1 MTNDR
6 PVIQVKAMLIVPN
19 ADHTAHA
26 VSLNAPTTE
35 NPGGYHRLIGGTV
48 EVGESHRDAIR
59 REVEEELG
67 ATIGD
72 LAFLATVENIFTLDG
87 VLGHEIVFLY
97 SGRLDPTP
105 QTAAAPLTEN
115 DGTPVPLVWRS
126 ITGDGEVLPLYPS
139 AAEPWVIDPANLAHG
154 SARPCAECGH

>member
-35 NPGGYHRLIGGTV
+35 DPGGYHRLIGGTV

-59 REVEEELG
+59 REVEERGQAYGYRLLRRTTEPPPPAIGRAMAATASPTISAQWVSSRVSAQPRASLATRIRPCTSLG
-67 ATIGD
+67 A
-72 LAFLATVENIFTLDG
+72 E
-87 VLGHEIVFLY
+87 
-97 SGRLDPTP
+97 
-105 QTAAAPLTEN
+105 
-115 DGTPVPLVWRS
+115 
-126 ITGDGEVLPLYPS
+126 
-139 AAEPWVIDPANLAHG
+139 AN
-154 SARPCAECGH
+154 P